1 MTEKTHSIT
10 ETPKPKERQFKGLSL
25 SERKAIRR
33 EKLIEAGIQAY
44 GTHGFFAVT
53 VKDICIQAKLTER
66 YFYESFKNSE
76 QLFQAVFLKLID
88 ELQANIKQATTVH
101 LGNSKDMIEAS
112 LSALLNTL
120 YQNPHMARIIY
131 IDALLVQELHQQS
144 TLHDTMIR
152 FDHMI
157 HHFVMT
163 ALRHSDHSE
172 TEKALISSGL
182 NGYVTQI
189 AIRWVTNGFEQN
201 QTDVLTACKTVFFA
215 LFDQFATD

>member
-1 MTEKTHSIT
+1 MTENKNVIV
-10 ETPKPKERQFKGLSL
+10 ETSKPKERQFKGLSL

-53 VKDICIQAKLTER
+53 VKDICIRANLTER

-88 ELQANIKQATTVH
+88 ELQANIKQATTIH
-101 LGNSKDMIEAS
+101 LGKPKEMIEAS
-112 LSALLNTL
+112 LSAWLNTL
-120 YQNPHMARIIY
+120 YQNPNMARIVY

-144 TLHDTMIR
+144 TLHDTMIH
-152 FDHMI
+152 FDHII
-157 HHFVMT
+157 HHFVMA
-163 ALRHSDHSE
+163 ALSHSPYTK

-182 NGYVTQI
+182 NGYITQI
-189 AIRWVTNGFEQN
+189 AMRWVTTGFKQN
-201 QTDVLTACKTVFFA
+201 QTEILTACKSVFLAF
-215 LFDQFATD
+215 FDQFSAD